1 MAKKELAFEA
11 SVDIG
16 NGAKSIKTLKQ
27 DYKEAQ
33 QELNGL
39 TVGTQEY
46 IKQLEKLG
54 GIKDSIGDLNAE
66 IAAFNPEGKVAAF
79 GNVIGGLASG
89 FQAAQGAAALFG
101 AEGEELQ
108 KTLLKVQAASAF
120 ADGIKGIAGLKDQ
133 FVVLGNVIKANPIL
147 LIATIIVG
155 IGTALFA
162 LKDKI
167 GIVGDAFDAIGD
179 AIGWVT
185 DKIKEFT
192 DWIGLSTFAV
202 EEQSEKVIN
211 AAKAQ
216 QEALSQRYD
225 DEIALA
231 KAAGKNTEELEK
243 KKQVAI
249 LESAKTQIEA
259 LKSVAAANG
268 EWTDEQIEQL
278 KVLGKSIHDASM
290 AIKLSN
296 EEARADELGK
306 VVEFNKKKE
315 AEEEAHQKHLNDIR
329 KLWNESYEAAREA
342 AYFEKVEK
350 DRAQELADQ
359 TITNDTLFAGEQEQQ
374 QNFDAYFTELHKLTE
389 QERYA
394 FSMEIAQASANS
406 MQALS
411 DAVFAIKLGNL
422 EKGSRAEL
430 ETAKKQFKIN
440 KALAITQTVISTI
453 MGITNALSAQSVVP
467 EPFGTILKVAN
478 AVAVGIAGTAN
489 TAKIASQQFNSGGGG
504 GGVTAANISSAG
516 GGVNIA
522 PPSTGSTLLN
532 SDGTIKKQGTSSQP
546 MVKAYVTETDISSTQ
561 KRVNSIE
568 EKSQIK

>member
-231 KAAGKNTEELEK
+231 KAAGKNVEKLEK

-249 LESAKTQIEA
+249 LESAKAQIEA
-259 LKSVAAANG
+259 LKTVAADNG
-268 EWTDEQIEQL
+268 EWSKEQIEQL
-278 KVLGKSIHDASM
+278 KTLGKSIHDASLT
-290 AIKLSN
+290 IKVNN
-296 EEARADELGK
+296 ETARKEELDK
-306 VVEFNKKKE
+306 VKEFNKSKE
-315 AEEEAHQKHLNDIR
+315 AEEAAHQKHLNDIR

-359 TITNDTLFAGEQEQQ
+359 TVTNDTLFAGEQEQQ
-374 QNFDAYFTELHKLTE
+374 QNFDAYFKDLHILTE
-389 QERYA
+389 REKYD
-394 FSMEIAQASANS
+394 FSMQTAQASADS

-422 EKGSRAEL
+422 EKGSKAEL

-532 SDGTIKKQGTSSQP
+532 SDGTIKKQATNTQP

>member
-16 NGAKSIKTLKQ
+16 NGAKSIKALKN

-39 TVGTQEY
+39 TVGTKEY
-46 IKQLEKLG
+46 VKQLEKLG
-54 GIKDSIGDLNAE
+54 GIKDNIGDLNAE
-66 IAAFNPEGKVAAF
+66 IAAFNPEGKVQAF

-133 FVVLGNVIKANPIL
+133 FVVLGNVIKNNPLTLIPVI
-147 LIATIIVG
+147 LIA

-179 AIGWVT
+179 AISYVT

-268 EWTDEQIEQL
+268 EWTEEQIEQL
-278 KVLGKSIHDASM
+278 KTLGKSIHDASM
-290 AIKLSN
+290 AIKVSN
-296 EEARADELGK
+296 EEARAEELGK

-315 AEEEAHQKHLNDIR
+315 AEEEAHQKHLDDIR
-329 KLWNESYEAAREA
+329 RTWNESYEAAREK
-342 AYFEKVEK
+342 AYFDKVEK
-350 DRAQELADQ
+350 DRQQELADQ
-359 TITNDTLFAGEQEQQ
+359 TITNDTLFEGEQEQQ
-374 QNFDAYFTELHKLTE
+374 ANYDAYFKDLHILTE

-422 EKGSRAEL
+422 EKGSKAEL

-504 GGVTAANISSAG
+504 GVTAANISSAG

-532 SDGTIKKQGTSSQP
+532 SDGTIKKQGTNAQP

>member
-16 NGAKSIKTLKQ
+16 NGAKSIKALKN

-39 TVGTQEY
+39 TVGTKEY
-46 IKQLEKLG
+46 VKQLEKLG
-54 GIKDSIGDLNAE
+54 GIKDNIGDLNAE
-66 IAAFNPEGKVAAF
+66 IAAFNPEGKVQAF

-133 FVVLGNVIKANPIL
+133 FVVLGNVIKNNPLTLIPVI
-147 LIATIIVG
+147 LIA

-179 AIGWVT
+179 AISYVT

-225 DEIALA
+225 DDIALA

-268 EWTDEQIEQL
+268 EWTEEQIEQL
-278 KVLGKSIHDASM
+278 KTLGKSIHDASM
-290 AIKLSN
+290 AIKVSN
-296 EEARADELGK
+296 EEARAEELGK

-315 AEEEAHQKHLNDIR
+315 AEEEAHQKHLDDIR
-329 KLWNESYEAAREA
+329 RTWNESYEAAREK
-342 AYFEKVEK
+342 AYFDKVEK
-350 DRAQELADQ
+350 DRQQELADQ
-359 TITNDTLFAGEQEQQ
+359 TITNDTLFEGEQEQQ
-374 QNFDAYFTELHKLTE
+374 ANYDAYFKDLHILTE

-422 EKGSRAEL
+422 EKGSKAEL

-504 GGVTAANISSAG
+504 GVTAANISSAG

-532 SDGTIKKQGTSSQP
+532 SDGTIKKQGTNAQP